1 SGDFPPSTVRPS
13 MKKLNWDT
21 IPSHHVVGKLNV
33 WTSQRSQRD
42 LVLDIQAMEEL
53 FSHADKRASVRSSR
67 GLGLRKKDGTDL
79 CAQDPQV
86 QMMLDVSKKLLSF
99 RGNLSTLPEADQF
112 MVKLVKVPGYGER
125 LKAMVLRE
133 EFFPAMEEVKNAV
146 CVLTKAANEL
156 LDCDDLHSVIRLVLK
171 AGNYMNAGGY
181 SANAIG
187 FRMTSLL
194 KLADTKAN
202 KPGMNLMHYVAKQAE
217 DIDTELLMFPK
228 KLLHIGM
235 ASRICK
241 DDVVADFTLEVQ
253 KIKEVQMFSSR
264 QPGLL
269 QQMEQFL
276 QRAEAKLAEVETFL
290 QELKTLSFAVA
301 DFFCEDPAVFKLEEC
316 CSIFHSFCK
325 RFDTAV
331 KENREREAAE
341 ERHKRTESFRIAS
354 KRHSTSSCSVLESNE
369 EPACLES
376 ALHSLLVKV
385 PDGLSRSRRNLAL
398 PRKGALSSS
407 SSQKAEG
414 KTSCMSQES
423 PEKKQPKLLE
433 QDQENLKEA
442 EKMREITRK
451 VLKYQNSKGVRDDD
465 AVKGSPRR
473 SETKQDGDYVFNNN
487 GKLGSPWTILSPL
500 TSRKRQ
506 TRRSSSSSSENDLDD
521 RIWDSDEEKDSSLDT
536 CSGNSSS
543 SQSGG
548 TVSLPEYFRRKA
560 LSQARL
566 LRSASVNET
575 SRSPA
580 TGFRLGYLFQRS
592 TRTGSRGEGGFTSF
606 LKRIGG
612 RNKLD
617 DLEEQNFRGSNT

>member
-1 SGDFPPSTVRPS
+1 
-13 MKKLNWDT
+13 M
-21 IPSHHVVGKLNV
+21 
-33 WTSQRSQRD
+33 
-42 LVLDIQAMEEL
+42 
-53 FSHADKRASVRSSR
+53 
-67 GLGLRKKDGTDL
+67 
-79 CAQDPQV
+79 
-86 QMMLDVSKKLLSF
+86 KKLLSF

-156 LDCDDLHSVIRLVLK
+156 LDCDDLHSVIQLVLK

-228 KLLHIGM
+228 KLHHIGM

-473 SETKQDGDYVFNNN
+473 SETKQDRPATPNTPPSITRDYVFNNN

-521 RIWDSDEEKDSSLDT
+521 RIWDSDDEKDSSLDT

-592 TRTGSRGEGGFTSF
+592 TSQSSYSPGSGNTTMREDGSYSRTGSRGEGGFTSF